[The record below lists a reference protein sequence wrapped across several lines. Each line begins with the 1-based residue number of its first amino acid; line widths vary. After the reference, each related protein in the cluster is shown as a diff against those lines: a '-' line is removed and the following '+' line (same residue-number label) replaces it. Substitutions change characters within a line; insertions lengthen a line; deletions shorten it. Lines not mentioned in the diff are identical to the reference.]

1 MFGQGI
7 IHQQSVRSEKEH
19 EFVKGPHEGNV
30 SKEVASI
37 EEKITAGHVGDQ
49 NKKPPS
55 VEKVMDG
62 NRGQSRNEGTQKNVT
77 EEQRTNVEMKTEDK
91 NRTDHDGSS
100 DNKGQKV
107 RTFFSETVLGVMYY
121 VYKP

>member
-1 MFGQGI
+1 MFGRGI
-7 IHQQSVRSEKEH
+7 TRQQSVLSEKEH
-19 EFVKGPHEGNV
+19 TLVKGPHEGNV

-37 EEKITAGHVGDQ
+37 EEKIAGHVGDQ

-55 VEKVMDG
+55 MEKVMDG
-62 NRGQSRNEGTQKNVT
+62 NRGQTRNEGTQENVT

-91 NRTDHDGSS
+91 NRSDHDGSS